1 VEKIDWQR
9 FDEFMKDIDWAFDL
23 PVGKEVR
30 RFPLT
35 DISHDENT
43 LYIDIAVAGFGKN
56 DIDIEIEGDTLVI
69 SGSQEQED
77 TNREYTQRHISVS
90 SFERKIK
97 LNPDFVNGDIQA
109 RYNNGLL
116 NIEIS
121 RKEKPKQ
128 LIEIQ

>member
-1 VEKIDWQR
+1 MPINNWDDLSEV
-9 FDEFMKDIDWAFDL
+9 FKDIDWAFDL
-23 PVGKEVR
+23 PVGKEPR
-30 RFPLT
+30 RYPLT

-43 LYIDIAVAGFGKN
+43 LFIDIAVAGFGKN
-56 DIDIEIEGDTLVI
+56 DIDIEIEGDTLII
-69 SGSQEQED
+69 SGSKEQD
-77 TNREYTQRHISVS
+77 DVNRDYTQRHISVN

-109 RYNNGLL
+109 RYDNGLL